1 MKRLM
6 IGLTAFAA
14 IGLWGSQLRL
24 RGDEPAKDQSK
35 ADPAKVLS
43 ALQKEWTDAQQAFRK
58 AYEEAK
64 TDEERQ
70 QVVKDKQPKAADFAD
85 RFLKLVETDPD
96 SSEAVPA

>member
-1 MKRLM
+1 MLNRACHGKVMFIPERDPNLPGGCTMKRLM

-70 QVVKDKQPKAADFAD
+70 QVVK
-85 RFLKLVETDPD
+85 
-96 SSEAVPA
+96 